1 MNTHT
6 HPSLSLYVRVEKIKL
21 FPIFSILAFLCFHP
35 AAYGNDD
42 DHESRGRHV
51 VRVLRRREK
60 LIELTEEAEKERGT
74 MDNNLGFFHWSSV
87 FRM

>member
-21 FPIFSILAFLCFHP
+21 FTIFSILAFLFFHP
-35 AAYGNDD
+35 AAYGNDDD

-74 MDNNLGFFHWSSV
+74 EGAKRDLTKS
-87 FRM
+87 

>member
-1 MNTHT
+1 MFT
-6 HPSLSLYVRVEKIKL
+6 
-21 FPIFSILAFLCFHP
+21 IFSILAFLFCFHP

-60 LIELTEEAEKERGT
+60 LKELTEEAEKERGT
-74 MDNNLGFFHWSSV
+74 EGAKRDLTKSQFIREEHHGHGMTYNSKYAHL
-87 FRM
+87 